1 MMILRLFVAMLA
13 LIIGAIVLACPM
25 ALLAVFC
32 AKALGA
38 YPLLAACAALAV
50 VALGTSAIMCSL
62 IGLDAVTHI
71 MRVADWVER

>member
-1 MMILRLFVAMLA
+1 MFVAVLA
-13 LIIGAIVLACPM
+13 LVVGAIVLTVP
-25 ALLAVFC
+25 V
-32 AKALGA
+32 ALGAVLCARALDA